1 MTLSHFRRAK
11 EAISAAEVKQLTGKN
26 YRFMGTMFG
35 IDAESG
41 TSLLKRLSLS
51 PDGAGA

>member
-1 MTLSHFRRAK
+1 MTLAHFHRAK
-11 EAISAAEVKQLTGKN
+11 EAIPAAEVKQLTGKN

-41 TSLLKRLSLS
+41 SSLFKRLSR
-51 PDGAGA
+51 